1 MALAALAR
9 YGNRSV
15 AVPFVKDFKYHGK
28 KIDQNAGTL
37 SQYFDLNALNQK
49 LYFYGYGLLKGW
61 RRFQQRCSQ
70 SLGLMLNVT
79 AVLTLEGQNASNAG
93 LSDSQRQLP
102 KKTGW
107 TPCFSGLHQ
116 TGNWFKGLNINQT
129 ICFDP
134 EIITSVQQLESDVL
148 RGSSCVGFVEWRGV
162 RNGRCHFPF
171 LLTKYLRHLVFGAR
185 CHLAVDLCKQ
195 RKNFQLNNLEI
206 AIFQFTFAPNGF

>member
-1 MALAALAR
+1 M
-9 YGNRSV
+9 V
-15 AVPFVKDFKYHGK
+15 M
-28 KIDQNAGTL
+28 
-37 SQYFDLNALNQK
+37 
-49 LYFYGYGLLKGW
+49 GLIIGIILMGL

-70 SLGLMLNVT
+70 SLDLLLNVT

-93 LSDSQRQLP
+93 LSDSQRQLL

-134 EIITSVQQLESDVL
+134 EIITSVQQLESAVL

-162 RNGRCHFPF
+162 RNSRCHFPF
-171 LLTKYLRHLVFGAR
+171 LLTKYLRHLVFGTR

-195 RKNFQLNNLEI
+195 RKNLQLNNLEI